1 MVSHYFESKFVKMND
16 NYYEY
21 NIKEYVKNKNQFFKF
36 LFIFV
41 QVTTL

>member
-1 MVSHYFESKFVKMND
+1 MND

-41 QVTTL
+41 QLTTL

>member
-1 MVSHYFESKFVKMND
+1 MND

-21 NIKEYVKNKNQFFKF
+21 NIKKNIKNKNQFFKF

-41 QVTTL
+41 QLTTL